1 MLYLKIIL
9 IFFVFFFQNLKA
21 YKVEIIAKVNEE
33 IITNIDLKQ
42 EINYLN
48 FLNPKLQE
56 IKDENKIN
64 QIAKSSIIREKIKNK
79 ELKAL
84 MNNKE
89 NNKISKE
96 IEENFIKRKGFANKA
111 QFKKKLNSL
120 NLDYNFVIEKLKI
133 EAMWNQLI
141 FEKYRKQVK
150 INEEY
155 LKDRLEALIENRE
168 KKYEYYVY
176 EILFDIEKVEE
187 LEKKYNEIINSINI
201 NNFSNTA
208 NIYSISNTANFG
220 GEIGWVKET
229 QFSKEILNEIKS
241 LKNKE
246 LSKPLRTPAGYLII
260 MYDKKKSIK
269 EFFDKK
275 KELDYLKKFE
285 NNRQLN
291 QFSLIYFKRLKKN
304 SVIYEY

>member
-96 IEENFIKRKGFANKA
+96 IEENFIKGKDLLTKLSL
-111 QFKKKLNSL
+111 KKLNSL

-155 LKDRLEALIENRE
+155 LKDRLEALIENRRRNMSIMFM
-168 KKYEYYVY
+168 KY
-176 EILFDIEKVEE
+176 
-187 LEKKYNEIINSINI
+187 
-201 NNFSNTA
+201 
-208 NIYSISNTANFG
+208 
-220 GEIGWVKET
+220 
-229 QFSKEILNEIKS
+229 
-241 LKNKE
+241 
-246 LSKPLRTPAGYLII
+246 YLI
-260 MYDKKKSIK
+260 
-269 EFFDKK
+269 
-275 KELDYLKKFE
+275 LKK
-285 NNRQLN
+285 
-291 QFSLIYFKRLKKN
+291 
-304 SVIYEY
+304 